1 MAKKENYRV
10 HSNGITA
17 EIPKVC
23 NVMSFGRGRVTEVTN
38 SAERGIVNWTSTMG
52 NFNYSASFA
61 IYCSK
66 KCCYGTVKKQSKY
79 RFPKQI
85 FSSI

>member
-38 SAERGIVNWTSTMG
+38 SAERGIVSEEIALG
-52 NFNYSASFA
+52 LKIKAEA
-61 IYCSK
+61 
-66 KCCYGTVKKQSKY
+66 GG
-79 RFPKQI
+79 RGER
-85 FSSI
+85 